1 MIELFA
7 NLKEG
12 NRLEVK
18 EALTSLPGSI
28 WETYVSFANTDGGTI
43 LLGVREG
50 GDGSLSVVGL
60 SDPEKR
66 IKQFWDTVNNPSKIS
81 VNLLTN

>member
-18 EALTSLPGSI
+18 EALTSLPESI